1 MSTRKIAV
9 ILASIV
15 AVPTTAHHSISRHYH
30 RDQRI
35 TLEGSVIDIALI
47 NPHAEMR
54 LQVPAGSAGTEIWQL
69 ELDDP
74 GDLADQGIVAGTLQ
88 RGDAL
93 VVNGNPARDGS
104 TRLFVQRF
112 LRPADGLQYED
123 D

>member
-1 MSTRKIAV
+1 MTAKTTAIMLTA
-9 ILASIV
+9 IV
-15 AVPTTAHHSISRHYH
+15 AMPSIAHQSISRHYH
-30 RDQRI
+30 RDQRV
-35 TLEGSVIDIALI
+35 TLEGSIIDLALI

-54 LQVPAGSAGTEIWQL
+54 LEVQSGASGTDIWRL

-74 GDLADQGIVAGTLQ
+74 GDLADQGIVAGTLR

-104 TRLFVQRF
+104 SKLFVQRF
-112 LRPADGLQYED
+112 LRPADGLQYFD